1 MLKKSELFERI
12 CDLEMQVE
20 NLEETVWELLEKS
33 KPKKKTKK

>member
-1 MLKKSELFERI
+1 MIKKSELFERI

-33 KPKKKTKK
+33 KPKKKAKK